1 MFFLMILKILK
12 LPIVLGLKEIYN
24 LIKLQQIREQIN
36 ISINSLPYK
45 NKKFHQK
52 KIGICGVGKQYAI
65 MKNLEEL
72 IVENGYIN
80 EKYMILKIDIEGW
93 EWESLII

>member
-1 MFFLMILKILK
+1 
-12 LPIVLGLKEIYN
+12 
-24 LIKLQQIREQIN
+24 
-36 ISINSLPYK
+36 
-45 NKKFHQK
+45 
-52 KIGICGVGKQYAI
+52 